1 MESTDTLLTQV
12 VEERAKL
19 REERTALKPKLLEA
33 ERLFRETKATR
44 AKVRKA
50 AARYLKR
57 VHAKATAAMKPVQ
70 KLREELVAIRV
81 QLATQ
86 SKDLTTQRE
95 HLISDSAEYNTQLQE
110 AWATLTAGQQQLASE
125 REQSS
130 QELSH
135 LFKLIDARKADAE
148 ASERLAK
155 VEREQTDA
163 DKASLWAEVDGLER
177 RATNARLVLKELEQ
191 ARATQSAEISVNSA
205 MRAPLTVGYTTEE
218 TSAGVVL
225 QERERE
231 LSQDCRALAKGR
243 DDLAKLAEYLTDQR
257 AILAEQCAE
266 LANARNGWQ
275 RAEVQTVGELE
286 RLANELAH
294 REGLALAQEAVAHR
308 AGASHR
314 DRERG
319 IWQLQMKLD
328 RWHAALNEREMRLL
342 HEREQSERNLAVRRG
357 EIVDRETALDEVAQ
371 RWTVAHENER
381 DALLQELA
389 LWTTSR
395 TAAETATAQC
405 ENARRQLTKDAER
418 LASVSLAIE
427 ETQRELETGPSG
439 SKLARRVQI
448 LQKRWE
454 SRFAN
459 FGKQLDSRMR
469 ILTGEATDT
478 EARYLTLQQTL
489 ENVTSQ
495 QVALAATNRTIDRDR
510 VLANRFTDDAPVIL
524 SLADARR
531 EQSDR
536 ELAQLRREAE
546 RLAMA
551 LRGAD
556 RRDDIVP
563 LQQVEAA

>member
-1 MESTDTLLTQV
+1 M
-12 VEERAKL
+12 
-19 REERTALKPKLLEA
+19 
-33 ERLFRETKATR
+33 
-44 AKVRKA
+44 
-50 AARYLKR
+50 
-57 VHAKATAAMKPVQ
+57 
-70 KLREELVAIRV
+70 
-81 QLATQ
+81 
-86 SKDLTTQRE
+86 
-95 HLISDSAEYNTQLQE
+95 
-110 AWATLTAGQQQLASE
+110 
-125 REQSS
+125 
-130 QELSH
+130 
-135 LFKLIDARKADAE
+135 
-148 ASERLAK
+148 
-155 VEREQTDA
+155 
-163 DKASLWAEVDGLER
+163 
-177 RATNARLVLKELEQ
+177 
-191 ARATQSAEISVNSA
+191 
-205 MRAPLTVGYTTEE
+205 
-218 TSAGVVL
+218 
-225 QERERE
+225 
-231 LSQDCRALAKGR
+231 
-243 DDLAKLAEYLTDQR
+243 
-257 AILAEQCAE
+257 
-266 LANARNGWQ
+266 
-275 RAEVQTVGELE
+275 QTVGELE

-342 HEREQSERNLAVRRG
+342 HEREQTERNLAERRG

-371 RWTVAHENER
+371 RWTAAHETER

-389 LWTTSR
+389 LWTASR
-395 TAAETATAQC
+395 SAAETATAHC

-418 LASVSLAIE
+418 LASVSLAVE
-427 ETQRELETGPSG
+427 ETQRELETGPNG
-439 SKLARRVQI
+439 SKLARRVQV

-478 EARYLTLQQTL
+478 ETRYLTLQQTL
-489 ENVTSQ
+489 ENVTAQ
-495 QVALAATNRTIDRDR
+495 QVALAATHRTLDRDR

-563 LQQVEAA
+563 LQQAEAA